1 MRHLLLIASLLLP
14 ACGASGSRPADGPGT
29 QAGAGSN
36 MVCHEERSP
45 GSTVPRDVCRP
56 KAQSD
61 LDKKGAEDLMNSPAS
76 APPAT
81 GVGGH

>member
-1 MRHLLLIASLLLP
+1 MRHLLLITSLLLT
-14 ACGASGSRPADGPGT
+14 ACGASGTRPADST

-56 KAQSD
+56 KTQAE
-61 LDKKGAEDLMNSPAS
+61 LDQKGAEDFK
-76 APPAT
+76 APPPTTA

>member
-14 ACGASGSRPADGPGT
+14 ACGASGSHPAGGPGT
-29 QAGAGSN
+29 QAGAGSGSN
-36 MVCHEERSP
+36 MECHEERSP
-45 GSTVPRDVCRP
+45 GSTVPREVCQP
-56 KAQSD
+56 KAQN
-61 LDKKGAEDLMNSPAS
+61 GAADLMNTPNA